1 MTYVLKYTKNGR
13 SEELNLSSE
22 TFDCRTRPR
31 MFGMT
36 TQVEDVFEEIPSL
49 GKRVQKMTDEEQ
61 RCVNSHW
68 NRNTMLT
75 IPRQIE

>member
-1 MTYVLKYTKNGR
+1 
-13 SEELNLSSE
+13 
-22 TFDCRTRPR
+22 

-49 GKRVQKMTDEEQ
+49 GKRVQKMIGKEQ

-68 NRNTMLT
+68 NRNKMLT
-75 IPRQIE
+75 IPRQIK

>member
-1 MTYVLKYTKNGR
+1 
-13 SEELNLSSE
+13 
-22 TFDCRTRPR
+22 

-49 GKRVQKMTDEEQ
+49 GKRVQKMIGKEQ

-75 IPRQIE
+75 ISRQIE